1 MADFYRVNGNAGE
14 VDTFYSF
21 TGKTLKCFQIAV
33 QNGSDVA
40 VDLTGEMGVNGAVP
54 VILQALQANTSVLA
68 YQVNANYDTG
78 FMSVLLES
86 AEDFSNTDVQ
96 NLIRSAGNAGVITLP
111 TGTPVGTSSR
121 TVNVTHTLV
130 QDNGFTLW
138 ND

>member
-1 MADFYRVNGNAGE
+1 MADFYRVSGNAGE
-14 VDTFYSF
+14 IDTFYSF

-33 QNGSDVA
+33 LNGSDVA

-54 VILQALQANTSVLA
+54 AILRALQANTSVLG
-68 YQVNANYDTG
+68 YQVNNNYDTG

-86 AEDFSNTDVQ
+86 AEDFSATDVQ
-96 NLIRSAGNAGVITLP
+96 DLVRAAGNAGVITVP
-111 TGTPVGTSSR
+111 TGTPLGASSR

>member
-1 MADFYRVNGNAGE
+1 MADFYRVSGNAGE
-14 VDTFYSF
+14 IDTFYSF

-33 QNGSDVA
+33 LNGSDVA

-54 VILQALQANTSVLA
+54 AILRALQANTSVLG
-68 YQVNANYDTG
+68 YQVNNNYGTG

-86 AEDFSNTDVQ
+86 AEDFSATDVQ
-96 NLIRSAGNAGVITLP
+96 DLVRAAGNAGVITVP
-111 TGTPVGTSSR
+111 TGTPLGTSSR

>member
-1 MADFYRVNGNAGE
+1 MADFYRVSGNAGE
-14 VDTFYSF
+14 IDTFYSF

-33 QNGSDVA
+33 LNGSDVA

-54 VILQALQANTSVLA
+54 AILRALQANTSVLG
-68 YQVNANYDTG
+68 YQVNNNYNTG
-78 FMSVLLES
+78 YMSVLLES
-86 AEDFSNTDVQ
+86 AEDFSATDVQ
-96 NLIRSAGNAGVITLP
+96 DLVRAAGNAGVITVP
-111 TGTPVGTSSR
+111 TGTPLGTSSR